1 MRLILDLAFLVLLFW
16 FFRRAVKLLF
26 PKSRLKQ
33 EISKES
39 KASLANY
46 RRRYAI
52 IFALLLLIISPLC
65 YTLLYYLA
73 EEVFVSV
80 NGDGLY
86 YGVKPQAYTQ
96 SAVLFAILCAAFIAP
111 FINERLQRDGLSF
124 YLEELQEHM
133 QGYKV
138 KGLKLVQL
146 SVGLVLLILL
156 LYAQV
161 QTYLVMNPEEA
172 RAVQGFSSDF
182 HFKLS
187 EIKEINSEKDM
198 LLILENGDTVSLGIY
213 NYDQKEVYDYINNNT
228 P

>member
-1 MRLILDLAFLVLLFW
+1 MKLILDLAFLVLLFW

-26 PKSRLKQ
+26 PKPRLEQKV
-33 EISKES
+33 SKES
-39 KASLANY
+39 KAGLNAY

-52 IFALLLLIISPLC
+52 IFTLLLLVISPLC
-65 YTLLYYLA
+65 YTILYYLA

-80 NGDGLY
+80 NLDGLY
-86 YGVKPQAYTQ
+86 YGVKPQAYIQ
-96 SAVLFAILCAAFIAP
+96 SSVLFAILCAALIAP
-111 FINERLQRDGLSF
+111 IINERMQSDGLSF
-124 YLEELQEHM
+124 YLEELQEHA

-146 SVGLVLLILL
+146 GVGVVLLILL

-161 QTYLVMNPEEA
+161 ETYFVMNPEEA
-172 RAVQGFSSDF
+172 RAVHGFTSDN

-187 EIKEINSEKDM
+187 EIKEINSEKEM
-198 LLILENGDTVSLGIY
+198 LLILENSDTISLGPY
-213 NYDQKEVYDYINNNT
+213 NYNRKEVYDYINKNT